1 MMAIVKI
8 VNIIGLIQ
16 GWNYAK
22 IINWLG
28 QCLVLG
34 NSAIN
39 VIIVSKW
46 NVYFHQCKSECS
58 YFINI
63 RMHVD

>member
-1 MMAIVKI
+1 MVAIVKI

-16 GWNYAK
+16 GWNDAK

-28 QCLVLG
+28 QGLALG

-39 VIIVSKW
+39 GLIVSKW
-46 NVYFHQCKSECS
+46 NVYFHQCKSKC
-58 YFINI
+58 
-63 RMHVD
+63 

>member
-1 MMAIVKI
+1 MMAIVKT

-16 GWNYAK
+16 GWNDAK

-34 NSAIN
+34 NLAMN
-39 VIIVSKW
+39 VVIISK
-46 NVYFHQCKSECS
+46 
-58 YFINI
+58 
-63 RMHVD
+63 